1 LKVKEYLGQIMASQ
15 EIDRTLNDLRFM
27 EYIGWYCEER
37 KEYEK
42 IREEEF
48 INSRFEILD
57 L

>member
-1 LKVKEYLGQIMASQ
+1 MASQ

>member
-1 LKVKEYLGQIMASQ
+1 MKVKEYLGQIMASQ